1 MPLPIIIVFQRN
13 FDPAPQSVIKNLL
26 KPLSVQ
32 GYDTLCL
39 ETPQHMTV
47 NDMEGELQKTLAFV
61 EKLNSDAVAL
71 LKQQNIAVN
80 VELSSVNYSKLAE
93 LMMYFV
99 SSRRFN
105 EVAYNIK
112 HLPAMRVQ
120 KEMLSTAKQQAMLV
134 QGVNSGNSSFDLLY
148 ENGLSAVVSDLDK
161 NMHDNNNVKATNL
174 VRLSKQRKGLILFSG
189 CANAPDL
196 IAALDKCGLRENVLY
211 YFLHSDARF
220 DSSID
225 DLAEVSK
232 NVVFANHM
240 FGVNDANEIAA
251 FTKKLNED
259 IAAKSPQ
266 FVPVEVQQETSQ
278 FGRFFQNIRNYVA
291 PAAGQD
297 AAPKA
302 GM

>member
-26 KPLSVQ
+26 KPLSAQ

-39 ETPQHMTV
+39 ERPQNMAA
-47 NDMEGELQKTLAFV
+47 NDMEGELQKSLAFV
-61 EKLNSDAVAL
+61 EKLNKDAVAL
-71 LKQQNIAVN
+71 LKQRDIAVN

-99 SSRRFN
+99 SSKRYN

-120 KEMLSTAKQQAMLV
+120 KEMLRTAKQQGMLV

-148 ENGLSAVVSDLDK
+148 ENGLSAVVNDIDK
-161 NMHDNNNVKATNL
+161 NMHENNNIKATNL
-174 VRLSKQRKGLILFSG
+174 ARLCKQRKGLIMFSG

-211 YFLHSDARF
+211 YFLHSNVRL
-220 DSSID
+220 DSAVD
-225 DLAEVSK
+225 DLAETSK
-232 NVVFANHM
+232 NVVFTNHL
-240 FGVNDANEIAA
+240 FSVNDANEIAA
-251 FTKKLNED
+251 FTMKLNED

-266 FVPVEVQQETSQ
+266 FVPVEAQQETSQ

-291 PAAGQD
+291 PAVEQD